1 METHPGE
8 TSPPPP
14 SRAKLLEMWKA
25 SRGRASRI
33 HDGAPSPATAQAPG
47 KSSPL
52 PESSSKAGL
61 RDVYDHR
68 GVSRAKSPPLVSPMK
83 PPGAKD
89 FSRRFLGKKMTT
101 NDKSAPHAQLSRDPV
116 MQSLAEKVSSLFPT
130 PSSSRPSDNT
140 EHNENLQNKDA
151 LQAPHWQLQSK
162 QEDTTKPRGS
172 LRASGKLKRSSSSP
186 QNQEDVAREAMQ
198 SYTNIRDSL
207 NVTEEVLK
215 AYLEELAHLRAKD
228 VESEN
233 RLQMANEEQQ
243 ATYFLLEVQNQKI
256 REFETAISSNRLRQN
271 ETISEKNRKHK
282 SEIRKLN
289 KERAEYEAQTNH
301 VITQLNE
308 QLNSLQ
314 TMAMTR
320 IEVWCFIYECSLIIT
335 AGA

>member
-1 METHPGE
+1 METHPTE
-8 TSPPPP
+8 SSPPTQL

-25 SRGRASRI
+25 TRGRASRVY
-33 HDGAPSPATAQAPG
+33 DASPSANQSAAPG
-47 KSSPL
+47 RPIAVPDPTLKT
-52 PESSSKAGL
+52 GL

-83 PPGAKD
+83 PMGTKD
-89 FSRRFLGKKMTT
+89 FTRRFLGKKMAT
-101 NDKSAPHAQLSRDPV
+101 NDKSSSHSQLNRDPV
-116 MQSLAEKVSSLFPT
+116 MQSLADKVSSLFPT
-130 PSSSRPSDNT
+130 PPSSRPNFCT
-140 EHNENLQNKDA
+140 EQNENLQNSDS
-151 LQAPHWQLQSK
+151 LQATNIQTLEK
-162 QEDTTKPRGS
+162 QVDEAKPRNS
-172 LRASGKLKRSSSSP
+172 SRANGKQKRTSSSP
-186 QNQEDVAREAMQ
+186 HNQDDVSREAMQ

-243 ATYFLLEVQNQKI
+243 AANFMLEVQNQKI
-256 REFETAISSNRLRQN
+256 KEFEMAISSNRLRQN

-282 SEIRKLN
+282 AETRKLL
-289 KERAEYEAQTNH
+289 KERAEYEAQTNL
-301 VITQLNE
+301 VIAQLNE

-320 IEVWCFIYECSLIIT
+320 IEVRFLVTEI
-335 AGA
+335 

>member
-1 METHPGE
+1 METHPTN
-8 TSPPPP
+8 TSPPQV

-33 HDGAPSPATAQAPG
+33 HDGAPIATPVLCD
-47 KSSPL
+47 P
-52 PESSSKAGL
+52 SSKAGL
-61 RDVYDHR
+61 RDVYDHH
-68 GVSRAKSPPLVSPMK
+68 GVSRAKSPPLVSPVK

-89 FSRRFLGKKMTT
+89 FSRRFLGKKTAT
-101 NDKSAPHAQLSRDPV
+101 IDKSTPHSQLNRDPV

-130 PSSSRPSDNT
+130 PASSRPSNST
-140 EHNENLQNKDA
+140 EHNENLQNSDA
-151 LQAPHWQLQSK
+151 LKASNLQAQTK
-162 QEDTTKPRGS
+162 QDGESRPRVSLRGS
-172 LRASGKLKRSSSSP
+172 GKQKRSSSSP
-186 QNQEDVAREAMQ
+186 QNQEEVAREAMH

-215 AYLEELAHLRAKD
+215 AYLEELAHLRARE

-243 ATYFLLEVQNQKI
+243 ATYFLLEIQNQKI
-256 REFETAISSNRLRQN
+256 KEFEMAISSNRLRQN

-282 SEIRKLN
+282 AEIRKLN

-301 VITQLNE
+301 VIAQLNE

-320 IEVWCFIYECSLIIT
+320 IEVSVLVR
-335 AGA
+335 